1 MPELP
6 EVETVRRTLEP
17 LLVGRRVARVDLRR
31 ADIVEGDRSAA
42 ALLEGATIRALVRRG
57 KQLAIIGDHE
67 ARRSGAGTS
76 AGRVLIVHLGM
87 TGQLV
92 HHATRPDLSSTTH
105 VHALWTIE
113 TGAATKSEPAGV
125 LSFRDPRRFGGL
137 WPLTSEQALNERWES
152 LGPDG
157 LEATAAGLRER
168 AGRSHRA
175 IKAALLDQAVIA
187 GVGNIYADESLHRAG
202 IRPTRSCHRIKGEEW
217 ERLAAEVR
225 TVLHGAIASGGSTLR
240 DYVGGTGRPGAAQLL
255 HAVYGLGGQP
265 CLACGGELRVGVV
278 GQRTTVWCRGCQ
290 R

>member
-6 EVETVRRTLEP
+6 EVETVRRTLQP
-17 LLVGRRVARVDLRR
+17 LLVGRRIARVELRR
-31 ADIVEGDRSAA
+31 ADIVEGDRSVA

-57 KQLAIIGDHE
+57 KQLAIVGE
-67 ARRSGAGTS
+67 GVGEGGGKGLS

-92 HHATRPDLSSTTH
+92 HHATRPDLQSTTH

-113 TGAATKSEPAGV
+113 SREKRGGGV
-125 LSFRDPRRFGGL
+125 LTFRDPRRFGGL
-137 WPLTSEQALNERWES
+137 WPLANERALHERWAS

-157 LEATAAGLRER
+157 LEATADGLRER
-168 AGRSHRA
+168 AGTSRRA
-175 IKAALLDQAVIA
+175 IKAALLDQGVIA

-202 IRPTRSCHRIKGEEW
+202 IRPTRACHRIKGEEW
-217 ERLAAEVR
+217 SRLAAEVR
-225 TVLHGAIASGGSTLR
+225 AVLLGAIASGGSTLR

-255 HAVYGLGGQP
+255 HAVYGRGGEP
-265 CLACGGELRVGVV
+265 CLRCGLELRVGVV

>member
-17 LLVGRRVARVDLRR
+17 LLVGRRIARVELRR
-31 ADIVEGDRSAA
+31 ADIVEGDHSAA
-42 ALLEGATIRALVRRG
+42 ALLEGATIRALARRG
-57 KQLAIIGDHE
+57 KQLAIIGEHE
-67 ARRSGAGTS
+67 ERRSRAGTS

-92 HHATRPDLSSTTH
+92 HHAARPDLSSTTH

-113 TGAATKSEPAGV
+113 SRATRDAGV
-125 LSFRDPRRFGGL
+125 LMFRDPRRFGGL
-137 WPLTSEQALNERWES
+137 WPLTSEHALNERWGS

-157 LEATAAGLRER
+157 LEATAAALRER

-175 IKAALLDQAVIA
+175 IKAALLDQGVIA

-202 IRPTRSCHRIKGEEW
+202 IRPARSCHRIKGEEW

-225 TVLHGAIASGGSTLR
+225 TVLHRAIASGGSTLR

-255 HAVYGLGGQP
+255 HAVYGRGGQP
-265 CLACGGELRVGVV
+265 CLACGVELRVGVV